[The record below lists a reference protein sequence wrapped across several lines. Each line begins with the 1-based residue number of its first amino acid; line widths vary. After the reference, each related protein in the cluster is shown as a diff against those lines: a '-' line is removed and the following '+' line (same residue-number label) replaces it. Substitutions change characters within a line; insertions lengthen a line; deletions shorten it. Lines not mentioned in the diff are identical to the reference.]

1 MANTIYNGNLTR
13 PHWGGADSD
22 VDVHLEVYQNEVD
35 TRFQYQ
41 ALFLGLSSQRS
52 ISGSNTYRIDRL
64 NTSSVKGRR
73 SGEALD
79 STPVRNDKMIIVVD
93 TVLYIRNP
101 IDYQDDWTGPDF
113 LTEMGQNNGSE
124 FAEVFDQAHLIQ
136 LIKGRSWVAPA
147 HLKPAFN
154 DGIEVGAAIL
164 VPGTTT
170 ATQLTQA
177 EMEANAMN
185 INLAHKA
192 GIDELIKRK
201 TPLADMITLV
211 DVDTYSRLLEHPKLL
226 NLEFGP
232 SNNDGYKDRR
242 VVKMNGV
249 PVVECTEF
257 PTSAGTHPLGSAYT
271 VTDAD
276 ALCRMVTFSKSKT
289 LVTVEAKPFTSR
301 IWDDEREFSNVLDC
315 YAMYNIGLRRPDTAA
330 VTKFTFTTKSSL
342 EVQWQ

>member
-1 MANTIYNGNLTR
+1 MSDTIYNGNLTR

-22 VDVHLEVYQNEVD
+22 VDIHLEVYQNEVD

-52 ISGSNTYRIDRL
+52 VADKSNTYRIDRL
-64 NTSSVKGRR
+64 NTSAVKGRR

-79 STPVRNDKMIIVVD
+79 STPVRNDKMIIIVD

-101 IDYQDDWTGPDF
+101 IDYQDEWTGPDF
-113 LTEMGQNNGSE
+113 LAEMGQNNGSE
-124 FAEVFDQAHLIQ
+124 FAETFDQAHLIQ

-201 TPLADMITLV
+201 TPLMDMITLV

-226 NLEFGP
+226 NLDFGP

-257 PTSAGTHPLGSAYT
+257 PSAGTHPLGTAYT
-271 VTDAD
+271 VTADDA
-276 ALCRMVTFSKSKT
+276 ACRMVTFSKSKT
-289 LVTVEAKPFTSR
+289 LVTVEARPFTSR
-301 IWDDEREFSNVLDC
+301 IWDDRGEFTNVLDC
-315 YAMYNIGLRRPDTAA
+315 FAMYNVGLRRPDTAA
-330 VTKFTFTTKSSL
+330 ITKFTFTTKS
-342 EVQWQ
+342 

>member
-1 MANTIYNGNLTR
+1 MTNTIYNGNLTR
-13 PHWGGADSD
+13 PHWGGAYSD

-124 FAEVFDQAHLIQ
+124 FAETFDQAHLIQ

-154 DGIEVGAAIL
+154 DGIEVGAAIR
-164 VPGTTT
+164 VPGATSS
-170 ATQLTQA
+170 TQLTQA

-201 TPLADMITLV
+201 VPLMDMVTLV
-211 DVDTYSRLLEHPKLL
+211 DVDTYSRLLEHPKLFDRDFGDS
-226 NLEFGP
+226 NL
-232 SNNDGYKDRR
+232 DGYKQRR
-242 VVKMNGV
+242 AVVMNGI

-257 PTSAGTHPLGSAYT
+257 PTTAGTHPLGSAYT
-271 VTDAD
+271 VTSDD

-330 VTKFTFTTKSSL
+330 VTKFTFITKS
-342 EVQWQ
+342 

>member
-22 VDVHLEVYQNEVD
+22 VDIHLEVYQNEVD

-124 FAEVFDQAHLIQ
+124 FAETFDQAHLIQ

-164 VPGTTT
+164 VPGATPS
-170 ATQLTQA
+170 TQLTQA

-201 TPLADMITLV
+201 VPLMDMVTLV
-211 DVDTYSRLLEHPKLL
+211 DVDTYSRLLEHPKLFDRDFGDS
-226 NLEFGP
+226 NL
-232 SNNDGYKDRR
+232 DGYKQRR
-242 VVKMNGV
+242 AAVMNGI

-257 PTSAGTHPLGSAYT
+257 PTTAGTHPLGSAYT
-271 VTDAD
+271 VTSDD
-276 ALCRMVTFSKSKT
+276 ALCRMVTFSKSKA

-301 IWDDEREFSNVLDC
+301 IWDDTRELSNVLDC

-330 VTKFTFTTKSSL
+330 VTKFTFTTKS
-342 EVQWQ
+342 

>member
-1 MANTIYNGNLTR
+1 MADTIYNGNLTR

-22 VDVHLEVYQNEVD
+22 VDIHLEVYQNEVD

-52 ISGSNTYRIDRL
+52 VADKSNTYRIDRL
-64 NTSSVKGRR
+64 NTSAVKGRR

-79 STPVRNDKMIIVVD
+79 STPVRNDKMLIIVD

-113 LTEMGQNNGSE
+113 LAEMGQNNGSE
-124 FAEVFDQAHLIQ
+124 FAETFDQAHLIQ

-201 TPLADMITLV
+201 TPLMDMITLV

-226 NLEFGP
+226 NLDFGP

-257 PTSAGTHPLGSAYT
+257 PDAGAHPLGTAYT
-271 VTDAD
+271 VTADDA
-276 ALCRMVTFSKSKT
+276 ACRMVTFSKSKT
-289 LVTVEAKPFTSR
+289 LVTVEARPFTSR
-301 IWDDEREFSNVLDC
+301 IWDDKGEFTNVLDC
-315 YAMYNIGLRRPDTAA
+315 FAMYNVGLRRPDTAA
-330 VTKFTFTTKSSL
+330 ITKFTFTTKS
-342 EVQWQ
+342 

>member
-1 MANTIYNGNLTR
+1 MADTIYKANLTR
-13 PHWGGADSD
+13 PHWAGAASD

-35 TRFQYQ
+35 TRFNYR

-124 FAEVFDQAHLIQ
+124 FAETFDQAHLIQ

-154 DGIEVGAAIL
+154 DGVEVDAAIL
-164 VPGTTT
+164 VPGGMPNK
-170 ATQLTQA
+170 QLTQA

-201 TPLADMITLV
+201 IPLMDMITLV

-226 NLEFGP
+226 NLDFGA

-257 PTSAGTHPLGSAYT
+257 PTAEGVHPLGSAYT
-271 VTDAD
+271 ITKDD

-330 VTKFTFTTKSSL
+330 VTKFTFNTKT
-342 EVQWQ
+342 V